1 MLLTWLACQDIVLIN
16 LTYFLVLITQISHQ
30 MKKTI
35 SIISISL
42 ILFILL
48 IAAKK
53 ISFNVLAPAVV
64 DIPTYIQSV
73 AIIDRSVPENEKK
86 NILEGILTGEGPD
99 QDKLATQ
106 VTIDGLNSML
116 QNSSRYQAVRTSE
129 TMKGSE
135 TGRDFPA
142 PLSWEIIEELCAKY
156 EVNGIISLESY
167 DSDFIITNGSRLVN
181 KKVGERTIKVPEFYA
196 NGVAKINLGFR
207 FYDPE
212 QKSIIDQFHFTHTMD
227 WDVGGSSIQAAFEGL
242 LNRNEGLKEVSYNAG
257 IIYGERISPS
267 WYRVTRD
274 YFRKSKGNP
283 DLAEGARMMESN
295 DWDRAI
301 ASLMRAAE
309 AKHRKTRGRAAHNLA
324 VVYEILGDLD
334 QAKEWA
340 TTAWGRYKNKKS
352 RDYGYILTLRIQERE
367 RLRQQLEE

>member
-1 MLLTWLACQDIVLIN
+1 
-16 LTYFLVLITQISHQ
+16 
-30 MKKTI
+30 MKKSL

-42 ILFILL
+42 VFFILL
-48 IAAKK
+48 VAAKK

-86 NILEGILTGEGPD
+86 NILEGILTGEGPN

-106 VTIDGLNSML
+106 FAIDGLNSML
-116 QNSSRYQAVRTSE
+116 QNSSRYQSVRTSE

-135 TGRDFPA
+135 TGRDFPQ
-142 PLSWEIIEELCAKY
+142 PLSWDIVEELCTKY

-181 KKVGERTIKVPEFYA
+181 RKVGERTIKVPEFYA
-196 NGVAKINLGFR
+196 NGVAKVNLGFR
-207 FYDPE
+207 FYDPG

-227 WDVGGSSIQAAFEGL
+227 WNVGGSSIPAAIEGL
-242 LNRNEGLKEVSYNAG
+242 LNRNEALKEVSYNAG
-257 IIYGERISPS
+257 IMYGERISPT
-267 WYRVTRD
+267 WFRVTRD
-274 YFRKSKGNP
+274 YFRKGKGDP
-283 DLAEGARMMESN
+283 DLAAGARMMESN

-301 ASLMRAAE
+301 ELLTRATE
-309 AKHRKTRGRAAHNLA
+309 ARHRKTRGRAAHNLA

-340 TTAWGRYKNKKS
+340 TTAWGVYKNKKS

>member
-1 MLLTWLACQDIVLIN
+1 MKRYVVN
-16 LTYFLVLITQISHQ
+16 IS
-30 MKKTI
+30 TF
-35 SIISISL
+35 L
-42 ILFILL
+42 ILFFLL
-48 IAAKK
+48 VAAKR

-73 AIIDRSVPENEKK
+73 AIIDRSVPKNEKK

-106 VTIDGLNSML
+106 VAIDGLNNLL
-116 QNSSRYQAVRTSE
+116 QNSSRYQALRTTE

-135 TGRDFPA
+135 TGRDFPE
-142 PLSWEIIEELCAKY
+142 PLSWEIIEELCHKY
-156 EVNGIISLESY
+156 EVDGIISLESY

-181 KKVGERTIKVPEFYA
+181 RKVGERTIKVPEFYA
-196 NGVAKINLGFR
+196 NGVAKVNLGFR

-212 QKSIIDQFHFTHTMD
+212 QKSVIDQFHFTHTMD
-227 WDVGGSSIQAAFEGL
+227 WDVGGSSIQAAIEGL
-242 LNRNEGLKEVSYNAG
+242 LNRNEALKEVSYNAG
-257 IIYGERISPS
+257 IVYGERISPA
-267 WYRVTRD
+267 WFRVTRD
-274 YFRKSKGNP
+274 YFRRGKGNP
-283 DLAEGARMMESN
+283 DLAAGARMMESN

-301 ASLMRAAE
+301 EALTRATE
-309 AKHRKTRGRAAHNLA
+309 ARHRKIRGRAAHNLA

-340 TTAWGRYKNKKS
+340 TTAWGVYKNRKS
-352 RDYGYILTLRIQERE
+352 RDYGYILTRRIQERE